1 MEMHLLQTE
10 NEVLR
15 GVNVM
20 QSNEL
25 KTLKFMQSSKTEEK
39 ESHIKEI
46 QNKLHQANKIAADK
60 TKELSK
66 LKRDIFPKEQD
77 IMLSWG
83 IKNPSLRIIKNDIAS
98 TQNERNHEIDSL
110 TSNLEAFKQ
119 FITEE
124 LFSFKTCVETVKNS
138 RTHQNSETTDKQK
151 SLNRRQ
157 DQSEKYHQ
165 HQNMDKRRPLP
176 VINQYPENQTTFT
189 KITPQHGPTSYSGTI
204 KLIKK
209 IALLCISIPKPL
221 TLYHIKKKLGHNE
234 IYKKAFPGVNANR
247 LNHQIIPALSED
259 KPVILVIHVGVN
271 DIMNRTD
278 SDDLI
283 LQIGR
288 IGVTCKNYGVKNN
301 FHLSIY
307 KRNKK

>member
-10 NEVLR
+10 NEMLR

-98 TQNERNHEIDSL
+98 TQNEEIM
-110 TSNLEAFKQ
+110 
-119 FITEE
+119 
-124 LFSFKTCVETVKNS
+124 
-138 RTHQNSETTDKQK
+138 R
-151 SLNRRQ
+151 
-157 DQSEKYHQ
+157 
-165 HQNMDKRRPLP
+165 
-176 VINQYPENQTTFT
+176 
-189 KITPQHGPTSYSGTI
+189 
-204 KLIKK
+204 
-209 IALLCISIPKPL
+209 
-221 TLYHIKKKLGHNE
+221 
-234 IYKKAFPGVNANR
+234 
-247 LNHQIIPALSED
+247 
-259 KPVILVIHVGVN
+259 
-271 DIMNRTD
+271 
-278 SDDLI
+278 
-283 LQIGR
+283 
-288 IGVTCKNYGVKNN
+288 
-301 FHLSIY
+301 
-307 KRNKK
+307 

>member
-1 MEMHLLQTE
+1 M
-10 NEVLR
+10 
-15 GVNVM
+15 
-20 QSNEL
+20 
-25 KTLKFMQSSKTEEK
+25 
-39 ESHIKEI
+39 
-46 QNKLHQANKIAADK
+46 
-60 TKELSK
+60 
-66 LKRDIFPKEQD
+66 
-77 IMLSWG
+77 
-83 IKNPSLRIIKNDIAS
+83 
-98 TQNERNHEIDSL
+98 
-110 TSNLEAFKQ
+110 
-119 FITEE
+119 
-124 LFSFKTCVETVKNS
+124 
-138 RTHQNSETTDKQK
+138 
-151 SLNRRQ
+151 NRRQ

-189 KITPQHGPTSYSGTI
+189 KITPRHGPTSYSGTI